1 MGDVIELEAVGAVYG
16 EAHTTHNPLRVASIK
31 SNIGHAEIAAGI
43 FSLTK
48 AVEMLRKRVFLPT
61 AGVTKPRSD
70 FDWAGH
76 NMRVQQTV
84 EPFPNDKKVIIAVSS
99 FGIGGSYGHCLVRE
113 WRVSRHTWVALLH
126 RPHATSYCD
135 VSILLDK
142 SLSFSPFAL
151 MMQPEDYL
159 TATASDVSSP
169 KKPLIKASSSKKA
182 LADRP
187 RAPPAVE
194 SSYQLLPL
202 SGFSLAHLKQYAVN
216 MAAYLR
222 AKPTVRLADVCGTV
236 ALRRSRFPFRKAFV
250 ASSTEDLAAQLETFA
265 ASGSADAIGEARTL
279 RTAFILTGQGSQWA
293 KNGVELMDSFPIYR
307 KAAEVSRTP
316 TTLPVPVATAL
327 SLLHTHW
334 LFNP

>member
-1 MGDVIELEAVGAVYG
+1 
-16 EAHTTHNPLRVASIK
+16 
-31 SNIGHAEIAAGI
+31 
-43 FSLTK
+43 
-48 AVEMLRKRVFLPT
+48 
-61 AGVTKPRSD
+61 
-70 FDWAGH
+70 
-76 NMRVQQTV
+76 
-84 EPFPNDKKVIIAVSS
+84 
-99 FGIGGSYGHCLVRE
+99 
-113 WRVSRHTWVALLH
+113 
-126 RPHATSYCD
+126 
-135 VSILLDK
+135 
-142 SLSFSPFAL
+142 
-151 MMQPEDYL
+151 MQPEDYL
-159 TATASDVSSP
+159 QGTASEASSP

-182 LADRP
+182 LALAERP

-250 ASSTEDLAAQLETFA
+250 ASSTEDLASQLETFA

-307 KAAEVSRTP
+307 KAAEVSCHIHCYLTRH
-316 TTLPVPVATAL
+316 
-327 SLLHTHW
+327 SLLLPAVAASRIGALILDSRVACFVCVSVSADDRQAVHRPRRLVAARQDQH
-334 LFNP
+334 PEHGRHA